1 MSCGCSQSNMSGGG
15 KKTLSNL
22 TVSELRKIA
31 TRINLEGRSKITKKE
46 DLIKAIQISNKKNL
60 KTY

>member
-15 KKTLSNL
+15 KKRLSNL